1 MVSTD
6 NTRTTRPTTTD
17 PAPTPA
23 TATADPTRAFTAF
36 DLCAQLDRLRSRGPD
51 GRHRRRVSLTEL
63 SRLTGIPRST
73 VHTYLTGGVLPSAD
87 ALDAIVLALGCQ
99 PNEAALWAE
108 AWRRVT
114 DGVRGSQTRSR
125 SASWSKFASLDQ
137 SVRAAL
143 TRATDRWYDLSV
155 PTAISERV
163 FIGAERRIAQVDLR
177 LTVRALEDGVDRWAM
192 RLAPS
197 ASLPDPRLV
206 DVVDTQNCE
215 PGEHR
220 FLDGVQVRVLELLL
234 GGPLLAGET
243 QQLEFRLDYG
253 AARAGGTRSGASGER
268 CVDVMRGFRRQG
280 PAYSLEVCF
289 AENQSPRSIRQIQT
303 HAADGPENTV
313 RSLRLNAWR
322 RVSISLESPVAG
334 LHGIRWAWPDN

>member
-6 NTRTTRPTTTD
+6 NANTTRPTT
-17 PAPTPA
+17 AGA
-23 TATADPTRAFTAF
+23 AFADPSRAFTAF
-36 DLCAQLDRLRSRGPD
+36 DLCVHLERLRSCGPD
-51 GRHRRRVSLTEL
+51 GRSRRRVSLTEL

-73 VHTYLTGGVLPSAD
+73 VHTYLTGSVLPSAE

-99 PNEAALWAE
+99 SGQAALWAE
-108 AWRRVT
+108 AWHRVT
-114 DGVRGSQTRSR
+114 EGVRGSETRSR

-143 TRATDRWYDLSV
+143 TRPTDRWYDLSV
-155 PTAISERV
+155 PTTISERV
-163 FIGAERRIAQVDLR
+163 FIGPERRITHIDLH

-192 RLAPS
+192 RLPPS

-206 DVVDTQNCE
+206 DVVGTQNCV

-220 FLDGVQVRVLELLL
+220 FLDGVRVRVLELLL

-243 QQLEFRLDYG
+243 QQLEFRLDYR
-253 AARAGGTRSGASGER
+253 AERAGGTGYGGSGER

-289 AENQSPRSIRQIQT
+289 AEDQSPRSIRQIQT

-334 LHGIRWAWPDN
+334 LHGIRWAWPDS